1 MKRMSVIITMAICL
15 LSCGLFSHKPKGELT
30 YCSYRS
36 NGAAGLGTDY
46 CQLIAEADSL
56 PRVVVVLNE
65 NNRFGDPVTRR
76 SYSVDKSVVDS
87 LAKILMD
94 VKVYKL
100 NGYNVNEPICGGH
113 SHNLDIAYASGDKVS
128 AYWYGNKIKKEAWSA
143 YRMIENFFAPWRK
156 MAAEDEKNS
165 NKE

>member
-1 MKRMSVIITMAICL
+1 MAICL

-94 VKVYKL
+94 AKVYKL
-100 NGYNVNEPICGGH
+100 NGYNVN
-113 SHNLDIAYASGDKVS
+113 AF
-128 AYWYGNKIKKEAWSA
+128 WYGNKIKKEAWSA